1 MKRDLK
7 ISEIFF
13 RGFEDPLCSKRG
25 RLPEEE
31 TAKRDTEKGVGME
44 VQKSNIQWISKR
56 FEKAH

>member
-31 TAKRDTEKGVGME
+31 TAKRDNEKGGGDGSAEEQYSVD
-44 VQKSNIQWISKR
+44 I
-56 FEKAH
+56 